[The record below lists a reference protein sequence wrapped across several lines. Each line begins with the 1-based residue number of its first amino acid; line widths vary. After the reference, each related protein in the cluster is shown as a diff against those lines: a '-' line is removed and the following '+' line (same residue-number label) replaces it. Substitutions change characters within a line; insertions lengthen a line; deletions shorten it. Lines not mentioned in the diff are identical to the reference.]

1 MKEHA
6 ILNPKR
12 ERVKFS
18 AIDGETFEA
27 AVMISYPVGAFV
39 MDNAQAF
46 SELGQGGPMSA
57 SARKSYDLMLGILAT
72 MLQNQHEFM
81 TVEWIKKNLDV
92 QQHFL
97 LIQKITGPLME
108 FLSSMGY
115 AEAAQPRKEPGSES
129 R

>member
-1 MKEHA
+1 MKEHS

-12 ERVKFS
+12 ERVKFT
-18 AIDGETFEA
+18 ALDGETYEA

-46 SELGQGGPMSA
+46 SELSGPMTA
-57 SARKSYDLMLGILAT
+57 TARKSYDLMLGILAT
-72 MLQNQHEFM
+72 MLQNQHDFM
-81 TVEWIKKNLDV
+81 TVEWIQKNLDI

-108 FLSSMGY
+108 FLASMGY
-115 AEAAQPRKEPGSES
+115 AEAAQPIKEPVNG
-129 R
+129 